1 MPEVVPFPALV
12 TAADLR
18 CVRVVAVG
26 REPALDRLPVE
37 RLVAVPVVLGRGDDG
52 DDRQAG
58 RLEHEDGALE
68 GRPRL
73 VAVLV
78 VVRQRQ
84 PAPVRLA
91 DGDVPA
97 GTNSGDERVDRVRK
111 APVDETRAEA
121 ERRVVRL
128 RLEGRLRAVLELEG
142 HPVLEPRRSD
152 ALHRNGVEVGRD
164 LDPVHGA
171 TELAGEEERRPAA
184 PGRDVEDARLR
195 PQAEA
200 LPEQQ
205 DLLLGGRVLQL
216 VHRLRDDVIARDHG
230 AII

>member
-1 MPEVVPFPALV
+1 M
-12 TAADLR
+12 
-18 CVRVVAVG
+18 
-26 REPALDRLPVE
+26 E
-37 RLVAVPVVLGRGDDG
+37 RLVPVPVVLRRCDDG

-73 VAVLV
+73 VAVLA
-78 VVRQRQ
+78 VVRKRQ

-97 GTNSGDERVDRVRK
+97 GTYSGDERVDRVRE
-111 APVDETRAEA
+111 AAVDETRAEA
-121 ERRVVRL
+121 KRRVVHL
-128 RLEGRLRAVLELEG
+128 RLEGRLCAVLELEG
-142 HPVLEPRRSD
+142 HAILEPSRGD
-152 ALHRNGVEVGRD
+152 ALHRNRVEVGRD

-171 TELAGEEERRPAA
+171 TELAGEQERRPAA

-195 PQAEA
+195 PQAEE
-200 LPEQQ
+200 PSEQQ
-205 DLLLGGRVLQL
+205 DLLLGRRVLQL